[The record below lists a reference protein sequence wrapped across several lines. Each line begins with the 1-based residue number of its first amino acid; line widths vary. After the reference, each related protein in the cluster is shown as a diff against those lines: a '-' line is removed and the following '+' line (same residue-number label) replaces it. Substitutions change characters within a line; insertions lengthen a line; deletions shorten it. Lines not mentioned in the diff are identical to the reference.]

1 MSDPSSTPRST
12 RAGAALGLLLGG
24 GLVLSAAVLGH
35 ALVEVRTADR
45 YVTVRGLAE
54 REVSADLAV
63 WPIHFSVSGDDLKSV
78 HASVERASRAVG
90 DYLAEHGFAAND
102 LHASPVAI
110 SDLRSRAATEPLTA
124 DRYVAEATLT
134 LRSSRVDAVRAAVS
148 AAEGLVA
155 RGVAL
160 RSSYPPGARYFFTG
174 LSAVKPAM
182 IAEATRDARRAAAR
196 FAEDSGS
203 LVGGIRRASQGYFTI
218 EDRDPFAPEYKR
230 VRVVATVEYFL
241 ADDPS

>member
-1 MSDPSSTPRST
+1 MLSATSMPRCS

-24 GLVLSAAVLGH
+24 GLVVSAAVLGH

-63 WPIHFSVSGDDLKSV
+63 WPIRFSVTGDDLKSV
-78 HASVERASRAVG
+78 HAGVERASRAVG
-90 DYLAEHGFAAND
+90 DYLAEHGFAAHD

-110 SDLRSRAATEPLTA
+110 SDLRSRSATEPSPA
-124 DRYVAEATLT
+124 ERYAAEATLT
-134 LRSSRVDAVRAAVS
+134 LRSSRVDAVRNAVGAAG
-148 AAEGLVA
+148 GLVEK
-155 RGVAL
+155 GVAL
-160 RSSYPPGARYFFTG
+160 RPGYPPGAQYFFTG
-174 LSAVKPAM
+174 LSDIKPAM

-203 LVGGIRRASQGYFTI
+203 LVGGIRRASQGYFAI

-241 ADDPS
+241 ADSP